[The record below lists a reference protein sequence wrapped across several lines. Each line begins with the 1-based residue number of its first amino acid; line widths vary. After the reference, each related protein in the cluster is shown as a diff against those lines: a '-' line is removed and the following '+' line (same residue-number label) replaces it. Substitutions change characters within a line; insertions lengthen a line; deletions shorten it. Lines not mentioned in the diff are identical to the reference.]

1 MELPQQ
7 ISIESERNS
16 SIEENLSSPLVNT
29 LDTSNTVVSKSHEKE
44 ERNVQRI
51 GDDIHLPSIGSNAN
65 AKTESVI
72 KEISSVDEQHQINQ
86 SQIDQTIENKK

>member
-1 MELPQQ
+1 MELPEQ

-16 SIEENLSSPLVNT
+16 SMEENLSSSLVNT
-29 LDTSNTVVSKSHEKE
+29 LDTSNTVVSKSHEKD

-51 GDDIHLPSIGSNAN
+51 GDDIHLPSIGSIAN

-72 KEISSVDEQHQINQ
+72 KEISSVDEQQQIDQ
-86 SQIDQTIENKK
+86 SKMDQTIENKK